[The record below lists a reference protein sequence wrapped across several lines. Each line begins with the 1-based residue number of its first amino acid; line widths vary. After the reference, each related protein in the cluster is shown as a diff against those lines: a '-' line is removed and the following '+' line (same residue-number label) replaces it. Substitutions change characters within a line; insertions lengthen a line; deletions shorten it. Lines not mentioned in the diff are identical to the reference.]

1 MAKENSNPLLDR
13 LTTTT
18 VKDIDYGK
26 VSEMI
31 QSEVTQAVL
40 KMNRLP

>member
-1 MAKENSNPLLDR
+1 MKENTNPLLDR

-18 VKDIDYGK
+18 VKDVDYGK

-31 QSEVTQAVL
+31 
-40 KMNRLP
+40 